1 MPNRSSAGSR
11 LWRGLLAPTTDRR
24 HDSRVSTDKKQRP
37 PDWYGSVATSSNGFP
52 RSYVELESMAQSQK
66 QPPAPKEKPPEW
78 KGTIRFSGYEFD
90 VELDGTSVVING
102 CGGVFDRKTSE
113 ISWCFLNFT
122 VDGEVLREL
131 GRRITAARKRA
142 ASR

>member
-1 MPNRSSAGSR
+1 MADPLRDVG
-11 LWRGLLAPTTDRR
+11 
-24 HDSRVSTDKKQRP
+24 
-37 PDWYGSVATSSNGFP
+37 TSSLGYP
-52 RSYVELESMAQSQK
+52 DTTVDLK
-66 QPPAPKEKPPEW
+66 PKPKEKPPEW

-102 CGGVFDRKTSE
+102 CGGEFDRKTSE
-113 ISWCFLNFT
+113 ISRCFLNFT
-122 VDGEVLREL
+122 VDGDVLREL